1 MNTRTIPLTP
11 QWQKASDDVKTVMLQ
26 LMSGDAAF
34 CFSLAKPADDAD
46 YHIMPHLELITITP
60 PTCVWVRSTH
70 TYKKDTFLTVSIVD

>member
-1 MNTRTIPLTP
+1 MSTNTIALTP
-11 QWQKASDDVKTVMLQ
+11 QWQKASDDAKTVILQ

-34 CFSLAKPADDAD
+34 CFSTTKPADDAG

-70 TYKKDTFLTVSIVD
+70 TYKTNTFLTVSIVD

>member
-34 CFSLAKPADDAD
+34 CFSLTKPADDAD
-46 YHIMPHLELITITP
+46 YHIMPHLELILITP
-60 PTCVWVRSTH
+60 
-70 TYKKDTFLTVSIVD
+70 

>member
-1 MNTRTIPLTP
+1 MSTNTIPLTP
-11 QWQKASDDVKTVMLQ
+11 QWQKASDDAKTVILQ

-34 CFSLAKPADDAD
+34 CVSTTKPDDDAG

-70 TYKKDTFLTVSIVD
+70 TYKTDTFLTVSIVD